1 MFRSLILLVSVSCF
15 VFIPSII
22 CIFEG
27 CFCMRIGF
35 ILFYTPTL
43 IFCCCVS
50 LSWFGV
56 HDPCGGGV
64 HSPGRHPYRPRPVPT
79 LTFCLRLSSRS
90 VSRSWILTTFQM
102 GSLSTRSGLR
112 WLISPRPHFAEPH
125 GLCSA
130 IVFVGVALSFP

>member
-1 MFRSLILLVSVSCF
+1 MFC
-15 VFIPSII
+15 FIPSII

-27 CFCMRIGF
+27 CFCVRIGF

-64 HSPGRHPYRPRPVPT
+64 HSPGRHPFRPRPVPS
-79 LTFCLRLSSRS
+79 LSSCLRLSSRS
-90 VSRSWILTTFQM
+90 VSCSWILTLFRWGRCQPGRGCGDSSPLVLTL
-102 GSLSTRSGLR
+102 LSPMDYVRPSVSWG
-112 WLISPRPHFAEPH
+112 WLSVSRETLGQDLENIE
-125 GLCSA
+125 
-130 IVFVGVALSFP
+130 